1 MNTLTNLIPS
11 LYSGLDIVSREL
23 VGFIPAVT
31 RDATTDRAA
40 VGQDVRVHVAP
51 AANVSN
57 IAPAMSIPEPTDQT
71 IGNKTITITKS
82 RAAEFGFVGEEA
94 LGLNNNGA
102 GFNAVQADM
111 FAQAVR
117 ALVNEVE
124 SDLAGVAYKGAS
136 RAYGTAGTTPFASD
150 TKDSAQIRKILD
162 DNGAPLSDRS
172 LVLSTSAG
180 ANMRTL
186 LGINANRPS
195 EDTMTMRQGS
205 LIDLH
210 GMVISESGQ
219 AKTHTKGN
227 GSAYTSNTAGYA
239 VGATVITLITGTGTV
254 LAGDVVTFAGDPNK
268 YVVAVGV
275 SAPGAITLAAPGL
288 RQALPAS
295 AVALTVGN
303 TYEAG
308 VAFSRNAI
316 VLAARAPA
324 LPDGGDV
331 ATDRFMMVDP
341 RSGLPLEV
349 SVYKGYRKQ
358 RFEVAL
364 AWGFSTSLKPEHT
377 ALLLG

>member
-11 LYSGLDIVSREL
+11 LYAGLDIVSREL

-31 RDATTDRAA
+31 RDATADRAA
-40 VGQDVRVHVAP
+40 VGQAVTVHAAP

-57 IAPAMSIPEPTDQT
+57 ITPAMTIPEPTDQE
-71 IGNKTITITKS
+71 IGSKSITITKS
-82 RAAEFGFVGEEA
+82 RSAEFGFVGEEV

-102 GFNAVQADM
+102 GFSAVQADM

-124 SDLAGVAYKGAS
+124 SDLAVAAYQGAS
-136 RAYGTAGTTPFASD
+136 RAYGTAGTTPFATD
-150 TKDSAQIRKILD
+150 TKDSAQVRKILD

-172 LVLSTSAG
+172 LILSTSAG
-180 ANMRTL
+180 ANLRTL

-219 AKTHTKGN
+219 AKTHTKGT
-227 GSAYTSNTAGYA
+227 GAAYTTNTAGYA
-239 VGATVITLITGTGTV
+239 VGATAITLITGTGTV
-254 LAGDVVTFAGDPNK
+254 LAGDVVTFAGDTNK
-268 YVVAVGV
+268 YVVEVGV
-275 SAPGAITLAAPGL
+275 AAAGVITLAAPGL
-288 RQALPAS
+288 RQAIPAAAT
-295 AVALTVGN
+295 AVTVGA

-308 VAFSRNAI
+308 VAFSRNSI
-316 VLAARAPA
+316 ILAARAPA
-324 LPDGGDV
+324 LPEGGD
-331 ATDRFMMVDP
+331 AAIDRFMMVDP

-349 SVYKGYRKQ
+349 SVYAGFRKL
-358 RFEVAL
+358 RFDVSV
-364 AWGFSTSLKPEHT
+364 AWGVKAIKSPHT

>member
-11 LYSGLDIVSREL
+11 LYAGLDIVSREL

-31 RDATTDRAA
+31 RDATADRAA
-40 VGQDVRVHVAP
+40 VGQAVKVHAAP

-57 IAPAMSIPEPTDQT
+57 ITPAMTVPEPTDQV
-71 IGNKTITITKS
+71 IGDKSITITKS
-82 RAAEFGFVGEEA
+82 RTAEFGFVGEEV

-102 GFNAVQADM
+102 GFSAVQADM

-124 SDLAGVAYKGAS
+124 SDLAAAAYQGAS
-136 RAYGTAGTTPFASD
+136 RAYGTAGTAPFATD
-150 TKDSAQIRKILD
+150 TKDSAQVRKILD

-172 LVLSTSAG
+172 LILSTSAG
-180 ANMRTL
+180 ANLRTL
-186 LGINANRPS
+186 LSINANRPS

-219 AKTHTKGN
+219 AKTHTKGT
-227 GSAYTSNTAGYA
+227 GSAYTTNTAGYA
-239 VGATVITLITGTGTV
+239 VGATAITLITGTGTV
-254 LAGDVVTFAGDPNK
+254 LAGDVVTFAGDSNK
-268 YVVAVGV
+268 YVVESGV
-275 SAPGAITLAAPGL
+275 AAPGVITLAAPGL
-288 RQALPAS
+288 RQAIPAS
-295 AVALTVGN
+295 ATAVTVGA

-316 VLAARAPA
+316 ILAARAPA
-324 LPDGGDV
+324 LPDGGDA
-331 ATDRFMMVDP
+331 ATDRFMMIDP

-349 SVYKGYRKQ
+349 SVYAGFRKL
-358 RFEVAL
+358 RFDVSL
-364 AWGFSTSLKPEHT
+364 AWGVKAIKSPHT

>member
-1 MNTLTNLIPS
+1 MANVLTNLIPS
-11 LYSGLDIVSREL
+11 LYAGLDIVSREL

-31 RDATTDRAA
+31 RDATADRAA
-40 VGQDVRVHVAP
+40 VGQAVRVHAAP

-57 IAPAMSIPEPTDQT
+57 VAPAMSVPEPTDQT
-71 IGNKTITITKS
+71 VSDKSIVITKS
-82 RAAEFGFVGEEA
+82 RTAEFGFVGEEV

-102 GFNAVQADM
+102 GFSAVQADM

-124 SDLAGVAYKGAS
+124 SDLAAAAYQGAS
-136 RAYGTAGTTPFASD
+136 RAYGTAGTTPFATD
-150 TKDSAQIRKILD
+150 TKDSAQVRKILD

-172 LVLSTSAG
+172 LVVSTSAG

-210 GMVISESGQ
+210 GMVIAESGQ
-219 AKTHTKGN
+219 AKTHTKGT
-227 GSAYTSNTAGYA
+227 GSAYTTNTAGYA
-239 VGATVITLITGTGTV
+239 VGATAITLITGTGTV
-254 LAGDVVTFAGDPNK
+254 LAGDVVTFAGDTNK
-268 YVVAVGV
+268 YVVEAGV
-275 SAPGAITLAAPGL
+275 AAAGVITLAAPGL
-288 RQALPAS
+288 RQAIPAS

-308 VAFSRNAI
+308 VSFSRNAI

-324 LPDGGDV
+324 LPDGGDAAV
-331 ATDRFMMVDP
+331 DRFLMIDP

-349 SVYKGYRKQ
+349 SVYAGYRKQ
-358 RFEVAL
+358 RFDVAL
-364 AWGFSTSLKPEHT
+364 AWGVKAIKSPHT

>member
-11 LYSGLDIVSREL
+11 LYAGLDIVSREL

-31 RDATTDRAA
+31 RDATADRAA
-40 VGQDVRVHVAP
+40 VGQAVRVHAAP

-57 IAPAMSIPEPTDQT
+57 IAPAMAIPEPTDQV
-71 IGNKTITITKS
+71 IGEKSITITKS
-82 RAAEFGFVGEEA
+82 RSAEFGFVGEEV

-102 GFNAVQADM
+102 GFSAVQADM

-124 SDLAGVAYKGAS
+124 SDLAVAAYQGAS
-136 RAYGTAGTTPFASD
+136 RAYGTAGTTPFATD
-150 TKDSAQIRKILD
+150 TKDSAQVRKILD

-172 LVLSTSAG
+172 LILSTSAG
-180 ANMRTL
+180 ANLRTL

-219 AKTHTKGN
+219 AKTHAKGT
-227 GSAYTSNTAGYA
+227 GASYTTNTAGYA
-239 VGATVITLITGTGTV
+239 VGATAITLITGTGTV
-254 LAGDVVTFAGDPNK
+254 LAGDVVTFAGDANK
-268 YVVAVGV
+268 YVVEVGTAAAGV
-275 SAPGAITLAAPGL
+275 ITLAAPGL
-288 RQALPAS
+288 RQAIPAAAT
-295 AVALTVGN
+295 AVTVGA

-308 VAFSRNAI
+308 VAFSRNSI
-316 VLAARAPA
+316 ILAARAPA
-324 LPDGGDV
+324 LPEGGD
-331 ATDRFMMVDP
+331 AAIDRFMMVDP

-349 SVYKGYRKQ
+349 SVYAGFRKL
-358 RFEVAL
+358 RFDVSV
-364 AWGFSTSLKPEHT
+364 AWGVKAIKSQHN
-377 ALLLG
+377 ALLIG